1 MSKTSN
7 GTYYY
12 NVPSGVTPAD
22 HDIKYSHSVLV
33 KDPNIGN
40 YLSGL
45 ASLEIHNP
53 KTVAEYLEDITG
65 HYVEGVDS
73 WHTAHDY
80 LIDLAQAMMVELV
93 NRDMGVVR
101 PQSYMSVIY
110 ESYADGASITYCVG
124 YDAKDGSVRLVV
136 KASDSISDKVMT
148 REGLDQMLSISADD
162 LRG

>member
-22 HDIKYSHSVLV
+22 HNIEYSHSVPV
-33 KDPNIGN
+33 TDPKIGRYN
-40 YLSGL
+40 SGL
-45 ASLEIHNP
+45 AVLVIHNP
-53 KTVAEYLEDITG
+53 KSLSEYLEDITG
-65 HYVEGVDS
+65 HYIEGVDS
-73 WHTAHDY
+73 WHTAHEY
-80 LIDLAQAMMVELV
+80 LIDLVQAMMVELV
-93 NRDMGVVR
+93 NRDLGVSR
-101 PQSYMSVIY
+101 PQSYMSIIDEY
-110 ESYADGASITYCVG
+110 YADGASITYCVG